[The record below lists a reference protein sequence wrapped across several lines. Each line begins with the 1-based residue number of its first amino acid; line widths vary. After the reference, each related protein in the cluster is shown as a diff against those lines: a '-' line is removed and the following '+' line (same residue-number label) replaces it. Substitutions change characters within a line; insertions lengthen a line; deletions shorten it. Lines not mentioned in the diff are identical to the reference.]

1 MPSRSRR
8 LIRLRCGALPS
19 FPGTMSPMRSA
30 KGEVAPHG
38 LATARI
44 RPNFPSNFCP
54 RRSAWNSA
62 ERVKR
67 PSSSSPCGFAALAM
81 LDAISLRPSGGELL
95 AAARAPR
102 RDDLAAAHR
111 APCEPGNHAGA
122 CGRACSADRCV
133 SRDELQADGREF
145 ENRGLGDRLSR
156 SGGLSERK
164 IAALTER
171 RAYARRIRESQR
183 FGLIRAPIRATVA
196 SGRKRPDS
204 EKVFNVTRM
213 FRWALSS
220 PRTRAFLRATA
231 SCKVALMRRLQSAP
245 SCEVR
250 DNLPIEPDCHQ
261 LLRRLFL
268 PSPPPAFPQIIHR
281 LSPSNY
287 PTALKRRPLL
297 RLGFVSSK

>member
-1 MPSRSRR
+1 MQYRS
-8 LIRLRCGALPS
+8 
-19 FPGTMSPMRSA
+19 
-30 KGEVAPHG
+30 
-38 LATARI
+38 
-44 RPNFPSNFCP
+44 
-54 RRSAWNSA
+54 
-62 ERVKR
+62 
-67 PSSSSPCGFAALAM
+67 
-81 LDAISLRPSGGELL
+81 RPSGGELL
-95 AAARAPR
+95 AAASAPR

-111 APCEPGNHAGA
+111 AHARPKTMPA
-122 CGRACSADRCV
+122 LA
-133 SRDELQADGREF
+133 DELARLIGAFQGTNSKLTAANLKIGSRGPAQPFGRPVREKNRCADGTAGLCKTH
-145 ENRGLGDRLSR
+145 RGKSTLWPNPCSNPCHM
-156 SGGLSERK
+156 
-164 IAALTER
+164 T
-171 RAYARRIRESQR
+171 
-183 FGLIRAPIRATVA
+183 

-204 EKVFNVTRM
+204 EKVFNVMRM

-231 SCKVALMRRLQSAP
+231 SCRVALMRRLQSAP

-268 PSPPPAFPQIIHR
+268 PSPPPAFPQIIHH